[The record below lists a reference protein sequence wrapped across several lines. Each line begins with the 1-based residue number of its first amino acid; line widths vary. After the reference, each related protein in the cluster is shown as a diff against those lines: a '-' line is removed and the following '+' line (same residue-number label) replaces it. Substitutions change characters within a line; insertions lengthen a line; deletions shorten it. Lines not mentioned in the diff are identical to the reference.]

1 MVSVKRLS
9 KFLKAGELQEAAVI
23 YEAEVNSLPVVEMKD
38 GEFRW
43 SQEASRPTLEGI
55 ELTVGPNDLVAILGR
70 VGSGKV
76 SPSNRTFRL
85 F

>member
-1 MVSVKRLS
+1 MS

-23 YEAEVNSLPVVEMKD
+23 YEAEVNSLPVVEIKD

-43 SQEASRPTLEGI
+43 YQEASQPTIEGI
-55 ELTVGPNDLVAILGR
+55 ELQVGPSELVAILGR

-76 SPSNRTFRL
+76 GSLNEIMIRN
-85 F
+85 